1 MRQLILVARLA
12 LGSDAKHKGRR
23 VRDTRK
29 THKPTHNKRYTK
41 DPQNRTQ
48 QDKGAPMPTTRQ
60 PAVAGSFYTSDPV
73 RLAQEVDQL
82 LAAAPESTEYAR
94 AVIAPHAGYIYSG
107 PTAAFAHRALDPKT
121 RRVLILGP
129 THRVGIEG
137 MALTGADYQG
147 TPLGAVP
154 TDAELTATLEDMP
167 DVITAPIVHAQE
179 HSLEVHLPFLQR
191 HLEPGFTVVPVAV
204 GHATPESVAAAIEA
218 ALALPD
224 TAVVVSSDLSHF
236 LPYDVARRVDAGTVA
251 QILHRGP
258 PLHPEQACGAYPVN
272 GMMRYAAEHGWDAT
286 LLDIRNS
293 GDTAGDRRRVVGY
306 PALAWAPSAP
316 EDSDVEDPA
325 VAGPSAARVAN
336 DAGEGGPGE
345 GVTGEDGRGE
355 DAPDQTSVL
364 PTLAYNAIAQ
374 ELGAPLLAVPTP
386 SQAPTSSKAS
396 APFQV
401 SASSPAP
408 SLREVSASSPLE
420 TGGDGGLAKPGAT
433 FVTLTWGG
441 KLRGCIGSLEARRAL
456 GEDVVA
462 NALSAAFRDPRF
474 PPLTAA
480 EFAEV
485 ELEVSELSAPQ
496 PLWEVGLAPA
506 EPVAL
511 DMLRPRVDGV
521 VIRYGSQRATF
532 LPQVW
537 DQLPDPAEF
546 MANLKAKAGLPR
558 DFWSRD
564 ISVETYQVREHHL
577 DRQVSARAGAGQPGA
592 GQPDGGQPD
601 GGQPDTDWPRSER
614 RG

>member
-306 PALAWAPSAP
+306 PAIAWAPSA
-316 EDSDVEDPA
+316 SADPNA
-325 VAGPSAARVAN
+325 SGEMSASADPLVDQVAN
-336 DAGEGGPGE
+336 DAD
-345 GVTGEDGRGE
+345 EDGRGE
-355 DAPDQTSVL
+355 DDPDQRRSNEGDRGDPGEDARDAGAPDQTSVL

-374 ELGAPLLAVPTP
+374 ELGEPLLAVPTP
-386 SQAPTSSKAS
+386 SRTPTSWRTPAPSKAS
-396 APFQV
+396 T
-401 SASSPAP
+401 SSPSEEGEEGA
-408 SLREVSASSPLE
+408 
-420 TGGDGGLAKPGAT
+420 LAQPGAT
-433 FVTLTWGG
+433 FVTLTLGG

-474 PPLTAA
+474 PPLTVA

-485 ELEVSELSAPQ
+485 ELEVAELSAPQ

-506 EPVAL
+506 ERVAL

-521 VIRYGSQRATF
+521 VIRYGDRRATF

-537 DQLPDPAEF
+537 DQLPDPTEF
-546 MANLKAKAGLPR
+546 MANLKAKAGLPP

-564 ISVETYQVREHHL
+564 LSVETYQVREHRL
-577 DRQVSARAGAGQPGA
+577 G
-592 GQPDGGQPD
+592 
-601 GGQPDTDWPRSER
+601 R
-614 RG
+614 RRE